1 MDRTRRRILSASG
14 ALLAASLAGCAGQE
28 APESTP
34 SRTPSA
40 TDTASQ
46 TDTGTATEESNLTR
60 EERLER
66 LATDNAAFALDLH
79 RSLADETG
87 GNVFVSPYS
96 ISSAIAMAY
105 AGAHGETRAQ
115 IQETL
120 HYSLEE
126 EVHPA
131 FDDLEAALDE
141 RGTVSSPDSDDEV
154 DGFQLD
160 VANAAWGQAGEPFK
174 DEYLDLLESHYG
186 AGLRPADFTEA
197 PETERQRINEWVAE
211 RTDGRIDELLPQG
224 SISKLTRLVLTNAI
238 YFLATWQSE
247 FDPDDT
253 EPATFTALDGSESTV
268 PMMRQGLRT
277 DYASLDGAE
286 AIELPYV
293 GGDVSMVLILPDDG
307 AFESFEASL
316 DAETLFEIFDSLG
329 DASGDIRLPR
339 FEYRTKL
346 KLSDQLSAL
355 GMPRPF
361 DEQDAD
367 FSGMHEAGEKFYID
381 DVYHEAFVAV
391 DEEGTEATGATAVVT
406 NVTSAPPQSF
416 DLTFDRPFLFCIR
429 DRPTDAVLFLGRVID
444 AVAAQPA

>member
-14 ALLAASLAGCAGQE
+14 ALLACSLAGCAGQN

-34 SRTPSA
+34 SGTQTATGRAAPS
-40 TDTASQ
+40 DTV
-46 TDTGTATEESNLTR
+46 TATEESDLTPA
-60 EERLER
+60 ERLEL
-66 LATDNAAFALDLH
+66 LAADNAAFALALH
-79 RSLADETG
+79 RYLADHEG

-105 AGAHGETRAQ
+105 AGARGDTRTQ

-131 FDDLEAALDE
+131 FDDLEAELE
-141 RGTVSSPDSDDEV
+141 QRGTDSSPDSDDEV

-160 VANAAWGQAGEPFK
+160 VANAVWGQAGAPFK

-186 AGLRPADFTEA
+186 AGLRPADFRSD
-197 PETERQRINEWVAE
+197 PESERQRINEWVAE
-211 RTDGRIDELLPQG
+211 RTDGRIENLLPQG
-224 SISKLTRLVLTNAI
+224 TISKLTRLVLTNAI

-247 FDPDDT
+247 FDPEET
-253 EPATFTALDGSESTV
+253 EPSTLTALDGTTSTV

-277 DYASLDGAE
+277 DYASINGAE

-293 GGDVSMVLILPDDG
+293 GRDVSMVLILPDAG
-307 AFESFEASL
+307 SFESFERSL
-316 DAETLFEIFDSLG
+316 DAETLFEIFDVLG
-329 DASGDIRLPR
+329 DARGAIRLPG
-339 FEYRTKL
+339 FEYRTEL
-346 KLSDQLSAL
+346 TLSDQLSAL
-355 GMPRPF
+355 GMALPF
-361 DEQDAD
+361 KRAAD
-367 FSGMHEAGEKFYID
+367 FSGMDEEGETLYIE
-381 DVYHEAFVAV
+381 DVYHEAYVAV

-406 NVTSAPPQSF
+406 NVTSSPPESF

-429 DRPTDAVLFLGRVID
+429 DRPTDAVLFLGRVTD
-444 AVAAQPA
+444 AGAAQPS